1 MKEFDSDGDGNVEFQ
16 EFVRVMAIKAENER
30 IAKKEEEYRQAFQVS
45 FYEYTPQNMNLFPL
59 LYIQVFDRDGDG
71 KVSAQE
77 LKLALTKSG
86 NMKLTDE
93 QVEEMIAAVDV
104 DQDGMLSYEELVCM
118 FTGRDSVKSM
128 VKTKSIEE
136 D

>member
-1 MKEFDSDGDGNVEFQ
+1 
-16 EFVRVMAIKAENER
+16 
-30 IAKKEEEYRQAFQVS
+30 
-45 FYEYTPQNMNLFPL
+45 MNLLPL